1 MLCKYMLT
9 ILLED
14 IYHIPIAS
22 RATCSANLLA
32 RYQSFYPVTA
42 DLPLLENIT
51 YPGPSVSDVL
61 SRIPSGLFKSVDP
74 AISPP
79 STSTDIVA
87 FTFALFGWSGASESR
102 ISLAVCNHCFQ
113 RLGLWLSSDTRLK
126 EMSKKLDVSVET
138 LRLNLLESH
147 REHCPWKN
155 PETQG
160 NSSDGP
166 IADMPAW
173 QTLQF
178 ILLSKQKESPIKSR
192 NERGHNRNVESVD
205 LGSEADYPRGSLDSH
220 REDKDRDEGAE
231 SLQNKW
237 QKFKAKLRRTT
248 SKKSLKSVKS
258 MRSAKSGKS
267 TATGKESGL

>member
-1 MLCKYMLT
+1 MLT
-9 ILLED
+9 ILPED

-22 RATCSANLLA
+22 RATCSADLLA
-32 RYQSFYPVTA
+32 RYRSFHSVTA
-42 DLPLLENIT
+42 DLPLLQNIT
-51 YPGPSVSDVL
+51 YPGPSISDVL
-61 SRIPSGLFKSVDP
+61 TRIPPSLFKSVDS
-74 AISPP
+74 AASPP
-79 STSTDIVA
+79 SIPTDVVA
-87 FTFALFGWSGASESR
+87 FTFALFGWTGVSESR

-126 EMSKKLDVSVET
+126 EMSKKLDVPVET

-155 PETQG
+155 SETQG
-160 NSSDGP
+160 NSNDGP
-166 IADMPAW
+166 IADMAAW

-178 ILLSKQKESPIKSR
+178 ILLGKQRESPIKSR
-192 NERGHNRNVESVD
+192 NEKGHSGNVESVD
-205 LGSEADYPRGSLDSH
+205 MGSEAEYPRGSLDSY
-220 REDKDRDEGAE
+220 RENRDKDEGAE

-267 TATGKESGL
+267 TVDGKENGL